1 MYFLVLLSI
10 LVSIE
15 VSGAPPRD
23 MVMPP
28 LEFDLYHI
36 KTPQLI
42 GIIIGIIV
50 FTTTIGVVI
59 YLLHASGTLTNAWK
73 EIVVDA
79 KNASTINIPGKTQIT
94 SPFHSQPELYDHLLA
109 AKENLPRRFDVGIIT
124 GKSVTLRAIVS
135 NSDYQWLFEASNG
148 SAQYHESAYDLAK
161 VWGWHDVDI
170 SSCGKDNSVNNQPW
184 SSVAAFK
191 NWIALQEEEGVA
203 HLVIEDNEYRKPIG
217 LISVSNHR
225 VRNLSI
231 NIGKYLKT
239 CDFFVWILIDYS
251 EYTWLTPAFQ
261 GLDKAHESYFL
272 LLDHLFK
279 LGKVVIFMS
288 LSDDYHPT
296 I

>member
-23 MVMPP
+23 MVMPR

-79 KNASTINIPGKTQIT
+79 KNAATVNFRGITQIT

-109 AKENLPRRFDVGIIT
+109 AKENLPKRFDVGIIT
-124 GKSVTLRAIVS
+124 GKSVTLRLIVS
-135 NSDYQWLFEASNG
+135 NNDFQLLFEASNG

-161 VWGWHDVDI
+161 VWGWQDVDI
-170 SSCGKDNSVNNQPW
+170 SSCIGRDNSVNQPW
-184 SSVAAFK
+184 SSVTSFK

-203 HLVIEDNEYRKPIG
+203 HIVIEDNEYRKPIG

-231 NIGKYLKT
+231 NIGK
-239 CDFFVWILIDYS
+239 
-251 EYTWLTPAFQ
+251 
-261 GLDKAHESYFL
+261 
-272 LLDHLFK
+272 
-279 LGKVVIFMS
+279 
-288 LSDDYHPT
+288 
-296 I
+296 